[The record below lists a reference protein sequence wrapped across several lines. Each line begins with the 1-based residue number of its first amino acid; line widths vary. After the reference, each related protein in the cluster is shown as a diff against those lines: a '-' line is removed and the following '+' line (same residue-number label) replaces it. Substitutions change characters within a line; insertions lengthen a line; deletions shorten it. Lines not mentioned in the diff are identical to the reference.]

1 MKKIVSICLLLVL
14 LGMLAL
20 PASAVS
26 AKAVYTSGSS
36 FQVGGT
42 ASIDTV
48 ATRQNVMSDSGV
60 TSDLY
65 NAALEGNMSYHWVS
79 SNGGTPKDGE
89 SVTWTQADVGKE
101 FYCQVGFYSDKDCVW
116 YLDHIISEPVIIQ
129 GAEAAKLSPNG
140 GTYYLTVGKPFQ
152 LKISC
157 NVPVQEIGYFMTS
170 MPNGLSINKDGLI
183 TGTPTKEGFWYVTIA
198 AWKGEDD
205 VAADAGFEFYV
216 SKEEAKEVPKITTTS
231 LPEATV
237 GKDYYKKLECT
248 DGDAV
253 FTEYYNPGKP
263 NQLKES
269 GLYITQHGELEGKP
283 SKAGTYT
290 FTICAAGEGGEGYAT
305 FTLTVKDAEVA
316 TEPTQEAVAPEGN
329 KKPGKDKNDKTAAQ
343 DISATTGD
351 NQESGLD
358 IQQILL
364 YGGIGLGV
372 ILLIVTVV
380 AIIAVTKKP
389 PQRPPQGPQ

>member
-26 AKAVYTSGSS
+26 AKAAYTSGSS

-216 SKEEAKEVPKITTTS
+216 SKEEAKEVYPGEALAKDPTVKNIGANPCLVRVKVEWPDEEKVAGDWNYRNEGYQVGQVNEGWYAAEDGYIYYLKALAAGDTTEKPAFTS
-231 LPEATV
+231 VVVPTTLTN
-237 GKDYYKKLECT
+237 G
-248 DGDAV
+248 DGE
-253 FTEYYNPGKP
+253 TEYD
-263 NQLKES
+263 
-269 GLYITQHGELEGKP
+269 IMV
-283 SKAGTYT
+283 
-290 FTICAAGEGGEGYAT
+290 YAEAVQAQGV
-305 FTLTVKDAEVA
+305 FASYSQVEEIDVA
-316 TEPTQEAVAPEGN
+316 TELETVQDFFAKAFA
-329 KKPGKDKNDKTAAQ
+329 DAQ
-343 DISATTGD
+343 
-351 NQESGLD
+351 
-358 IQQILL
+358 
-364 YGGIGLGV
+364 
-372 ILLIVTVV
+372 
-380 AIIAVTKKP
+380 
-389 PQRPPQGPQ
+389 